1 KVYLSPIMDL
11 YDRST
16 VSYSVSTS
24 PHTAFTSKSLK
35 DAITSQSPRSGL
47 LVHTDQRIQ
56 YQHSSWRDLN
66 TSVDNIQSMSRKGNC
81 YDNAVME

>member
-1 KVYLSPIMDL
+1 MDL

-24 PHTAFTSKSLK
+24 PNTAFTSKSLK
-35 DAITSQSPRSGL
+35 DAITSQSPESGL

-56 YQHSSWRDLN
+56 YQHSS
-66 TSVDNIQSMSRKGNC
+66 
-81 YDNAVME
+81 